1 MVELKRKELV
11 QWLGISDRT
20 LNRWIK
26 RNLPYTLIKEG
37 YQKYQVFDTEQV
49 IQWMNQQSKEVKSK

>member
-26 RNLPYTLIKEG
+26 RNLPYTVVRES